1 MRETP
6 ILRPPRE
13 SMLETSGRAAPV
25 DTAQPVGGG
34 CVSQVVFT
42 CAFCPLV
49 TGGCRLDNKHTQRR
63 LDVGAHQP
71 VAAIAF
77 DVLLAQ
83 AGDPPLGQADAD
95 IDLVG
100 TEGRDHVASA
110 GGEGDQLGIQA
121 EVLAGEVDRGGKM
134 LRHVADAERG
144 RGHGG
149 CGCWR
154 VRMRMRM
161 SWCSDECLGVYLD
174 QYAVLAEES
183 VKMSSRETDV
193 PGPVWASGR

>member
-1 MRETP
+1 MD
-6 ILRPPRE
+6 I
-13 SMLETSGRAAPV
+13 
-25 DTAQPVGGG
+25 
-34 CVSQVVFT
+34 
-42 CAFCPLV
+42 
-49 TGGCRLDNKHTQRR
+49 KHTQRR

-149 CGCWR
+149 RGCW
-154 VRMRMRM
+154 RMRMRM
-161 SWCSDECLGVYLD
+161 SWCSDEHLDMYLD
-174 QYAVLAEES
+174 QYAVLVEES
-183 VKMSSRETDV
+183 VKMLSRGTGV